1 MFEKLRALLG
11 LRSGY
16 MTWEELLERLRE
28 VENMKKLLLEENKE
42 LKGMFK

>member
-1 MFEKLRALLG
+1 
-11 LRSGY
+11 
-16 MTWEELLERLRE
+16 LLERLRE